1 MDLIINGQK
10 KEIQSSRNVQ
20 DLLQELDIT
29 EPHVAVAINLQ
40 VIPRSSYTDP
50 ALNEGDK
57 IEIVHAVGGGA
68 GSPR

>member
-40 VIPRSSYTDP
+40 VIPRSSYTDT

-57 IEIVHAVGGGA
+57 IEIVHAVGGG
-68 GSPR
+68 S